1 MSIKHG
7 TTRKPTQ
14 WPKSQ
19 VTESRTSE
27 ASSPL
32 FLTNVLLDR
41 NNLRIPRDK
50 ARRIFFL
57 PSIWGTQVSGKTF
70 ANLNVF
76 FIPMFNVTSNN
87 SRYSE
92 WLNYHNNHH
101 LIVCFEISRCW
112 WWDNEKK
119 ISIVHSLHDHQ
130 DIFYRL

>member
-1 MSIKHG
+1 MELPENQPSDQHLK
-7 TTRKPTQ
+7 
-14 WPKSQ
+14 WPSQ
-19 VTESRTSE
+19 GQKWRPPL
-27 ASSPL
+27 PL

-92 WLNYHNNHH
+92 WLNYHNHHH